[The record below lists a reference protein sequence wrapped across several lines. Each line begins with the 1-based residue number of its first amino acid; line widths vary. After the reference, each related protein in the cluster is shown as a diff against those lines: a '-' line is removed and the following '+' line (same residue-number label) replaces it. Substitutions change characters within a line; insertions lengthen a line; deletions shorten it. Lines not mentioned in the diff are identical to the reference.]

1 MKKVILSLALCL
13 GALQYSN
20 AQISYGIKGGLNF
33 ADTSIAIAGLSEET
47 PELDNQTSFHA
58 GAWMRVKVPVV
69 GFYVRPEVIYTSIS
83 TQIPGA
89 SLLPNAVSEVAPS
102 DFQLNRLDVPVLI
115 GLKMFGVGNIFA
127 GPVFQKVLKSE
138 LDEFT
143 NEANDL
149 LGLEEIDQDDFF
161 VGMHIGLGV
170 EFWKLGV
177 DVRYETAF
185 SDNVSEFSIPDAAN
199 SAVKNFK
206 LDNSPNQ
213 IIVGLSYKF

>member
-13 GALQYSN
+13 GALQFSN

-33 ADTSIAIAGLSEET
+33 VDTSIAIAGFSGET
-47 PELDNQTSFHA
+47 PELEDQTSFHA
-58 GAWMRVKVPVV
+58 GAWFRVKVPVV
-69 GFYVRPEVIYTSIS
+69 GLYVRPEVIYTSIS
-83 TQIPGA
+83 TKIPGA
-89 SLLPNAVSEVAPS
+89 SFLPDAAPS
-102 DFQLNRLDVPVLI
+102 DFKLNRLDIPVLV
-115 GLKMFGVGNIFA
+115 GLKMFGVGNIFV

-138 LDEFT
+138 LDDIKTDIGET
-143 NEANDL
+143 IGMSEL
-149 LGLEEIDQDDFF
+149 DQDDFF

-185 SDNVSEFSIPDAAN
+185 SDNVSSYTDPTNQLAN
-199 SAVKNFK
+199 FE